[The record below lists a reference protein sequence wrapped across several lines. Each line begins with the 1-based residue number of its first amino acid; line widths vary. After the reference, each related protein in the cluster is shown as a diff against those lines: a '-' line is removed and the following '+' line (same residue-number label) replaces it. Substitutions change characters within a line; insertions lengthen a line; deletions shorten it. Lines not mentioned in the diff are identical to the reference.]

1 MSFMLHPRLATDTTV
16 LGDLPLCRVLLS
28 KEALGP
34 WLILVPR
41 KEALREIH
49 HLPMEEQY
57 QLMRESSAVAA
68 LLETDYQADKINVG
82 ALGNLVPQLHVH
94 HIARFENDVAW
105 PGPIW
110 GNTDGTQRSDE
121 LQRALAEELVAEL
134 ANIEGFQAADEF

>member
-1 MSFMLHPRLATDTTV
+1 MPFTLHPRLAADTTV

-41 KEALREIH
+41 KDNLTEIH
-49 HLPMEEQY
+49 HLPEDEQF
-57 QLMRESSAVAA
+57 QLMRESSAIAT
-68 LLETDYQADKINVG
+68 LLENDYQADKINVG

-94 HIARFENDVAW
+94 HIARFKDDIAW

-110 GNTDGTQRSDE
+110 GNTNGTQRE
-121 LQRALAEELVAEL
+121 EAVQQALAEELREEL
-134 ANIEGFQAADEF
+134 SDLDGFVTIE